1 MDILFQLQDVAK
13 HYLMA
18 GQEVPALRDINL
30 VVNRGEFAS
39 IVGPSGSGKT
49 TLMHILG
56 CLDVPSR
63 GTYMLGN
70 LKVSAMGEL
79 QLTRVRREQIGF
91 VFQNFNL
98 ITTLTALENV
108 ALPLA
113 YQRMPQREQH
123 ERAEEALRHVGLT
136 DRMKYRPNQLSGG
149 QQQRVAIAR
158 AIVTQ
163 APLIL
168 ADEPTGN
175 LDSQTGHEV
184 LKLFDALS
192 EEGHTIVMITHDREV
207 ALRGQRM
214 IEIKDGRIVADREVS
229 A

>member
-1 MDILFQLQDVAK
+1 MDALLQLDNVSK
-13 HYLMA
+13 YYPMA
-18 GQEVPALRDINL
+18 GQEVPALCDIN
-30 VVNRGEFAS
+30 VAVHRGEFAS
-39 IVGPSGSGKT
+39 IIGPSGSGKT

-56 CLDVPSR
+56 CLDVPSH
-63 GTYMLGN
+63 GTYTLGGVE
-70 LKVSAMGEL
+70 VSSLGEL
-79 QLTRVRREQIGF
+79 QLTRIRREQIGF

-113 YQRMPQREQH
+113 YQRVPQTEQRQ
-123 ERAEEALRHVGLT
+123 RAEQALGHVGLGE
-136 DRMKYRPNQLSGG
+136 RMNYRPNQLSGG

-175 LDSQTGHEV
+175 LDSQTGHDV
-184 LKLFDALS
+184 LDLFDALS
-192 EEGHTIVMITHDREV
+192 QEGHTIVIITHDRDV
-207 ALRGQRM
+207 ALRGQRV